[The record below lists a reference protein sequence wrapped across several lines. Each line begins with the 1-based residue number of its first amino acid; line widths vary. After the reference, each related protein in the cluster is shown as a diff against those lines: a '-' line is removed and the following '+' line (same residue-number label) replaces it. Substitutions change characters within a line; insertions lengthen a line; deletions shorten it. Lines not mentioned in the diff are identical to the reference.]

1 MGHVTRGHITN
12 ANWQKQQH
20 WGGAFWH
27 VSELK
32 NSIHGGSNKW
42 LKIFFN
48 FVTMGHVTLVHITNA
63 NWQIQQQFCHV
74 SKFKTLFMMVQS
86 SN

>member
-48 FVTMGHVTLVHITNA
+48 FVTMGHVTQGQINPRSITVNHKNA
-63 NWQIQQQFCHV
+63 CICSYIASFYV
-74 SKFKTLFMMVQS
+74 L
-86 SN
+86 